1 MNDANRAGAPVFT
14 EAERELLRQV
24 LDVLIPGTDALPAAG
39 QAGAADHV
47 ERRAE
52 ASPALRR
59 TLGEALATIAIHAS
73 RRHPDGF
80 AALDHGQREAVLQF
94 ASAEAPDAF
103 DALILHAYSGY
114 YALPQV
120 LAGIGAPAQPPQ
132 PVGHEMAPLDERLLA
147 RVTPR
152 PPLYRPTPRA

>member
-1 MNDANRAGAPVFT
+1 LSDASRAGAHVFT
-14 EAERELLRQV
+14 EAERQLLREV
-24 LDVLIPGTDALPAAG
+24 LDVLIPGTSALPAAG

-59 TLGEALATIAIHAS
+59 TLGEGLATIAILAS

-80 AALDHGQREAVLQF
+80 AALDHGQRESVLQC
-94 ASAEAPDAF
+94 ASTEAPGAF

-120 LAGIGAPAQPPQ
+120 LAGIGAPARPPQ
-132 PVGHEMAPLDERLLA
+132 PLGHEMAAFDERLLA
-147 RVTPR
+147 HVTQR
-152 PPLYRPTPRA
+152 PPLYRRTPRA

>member
-1 MNDANRAGAPVFT
+1 MNDASSAGASVFT
-14 EAERELLRQV
+14 EAERQLLRQV
-24 LDVLIPGTDALPAAG
+24 LDVLIPGTRTLPAAG

-47 ERRAE
+47 ESRAE
-52 ASPALRR
+52 ATPALRR
-59 TLGEALATIAIHAS
+59 RLSEGLTIIAILAA

-80 AALDHGQREAVLQF
+80 AALDHDQRETVLQS
-94 ASAEAPDAF
+94 ASTETPAAF

-120 LAGIGAPAQPPQ
+120 LAGIGAPDRPPQ
-132 PVGHEMAPLDERLLA
+132 PLGHEMAPLDEQLLA
-147 RVTPR
+147 RVSQR

>member
-1 MNDANRAGAPVFT
+1 MSDANRAGAHVFT
-14 EAERELLRQV
+14 EAERQLLRQV
-24 LDVLIPGTDALPAAG
+24 LDVLIPGTNVLPAGG

-47 ERRAE
+47 ECRAE
-52 ASPALRR
+52 AIRALRR
-59 TLGEALATIAIHAS
+59 KLSEGLATITILAS

-80 AALDHGQREAVLQF
+80 AALDHGQREAVLQS
-94 ASAEAPDAF
+94 ASIENPDAF

-120 LAGIGAPAQPPQ
+120 LAGIGAPVRPPQ
-132 PVGHEMAPLDERLLA
+132 PLGHEMAPFDERLLA
-147 RVTPR
+147 RVAQR

>member
-1 MNDANRAGAPVFT
+1 MNDTNRAGARVFT
-14 EAERELLRQV
+14 EAERQLLRQV
-24 LDVLIPGTDALPAAG
+24 LDVLIPGTTALPPAG

-59 TLGEALATIAIHAS
+59 RLGEGLATIAILAS

-80 AALDHGQREAVLQF
+80 AALDHGQRATVLQS
-94 ASAEAPDAF
+94 ASTEAPDAF
-103 DALILHAYSGY
+103 DALTFHAFSGY

-120 LAGIGAPAQPPQ
+120 LAGIGAPTRPPQ
-132 PVGHEMAPLDERLLA
+132 PLGHEMAPFDERLLA
-147 RVTPR
+147 RVTQR
-152 PPLYRPTPRA
+152 PLLYRPTPRA

>member
-1 MNDANRAGAPVFT
+1 VNDASRAGASVFT
-14 EAERELLRQV
+14 EGERRLLRQV
-24 LDVLIPGTDALPAAG
+24 LDVLIPGTGTLPAAG

-52 ASPALRR
+52 ATPAQRR
-59 TLGEALATIAIHAS
+59 RLGETLATIAILAA

-80 AALDHGQREAVLQF
+80 AALDSDQQESVLQS
-94 ASAEAPDAF
+94 ASTETSDGF
-103 DALILHAYSGY
+103 DALIVHAYSGY

-120 LAGIGAPAQPPQ
+120 LAGIGAPARPPQ
-132 PVGHEMAPLDERLLA
+132 PLGHEMAPLDERLLA
-147 RVTPR
+147 RVKQR

>member
-1 MNDANRAGAPVFT
+1 MSDASRAGASVFT
-14 EAERELLRQV
+14 EAERQLLRQV
-24 LDVLIPGTDALPAAG
+24 LDVLIPGTRTLPAAG

-52 ASPALRR
+52 ATPALRR
-59 TLGEALATIAIHAS
+59 RLSEGLAVVAILAG

-80 AALDHGQREAVLQF
+80 AALDHDQRATVLR
-94 ASAEAPDAF
+94 SAATESPDAF
-103 DALILHAYSGY
+103 DALVLHAYSGY

-120 LAGIGAPAQPPQ
+120 LAGIGAPDRPPQ
-132 PVGHEMAPLDERLLA
+132 PLGHEMAPLDERRLA
-147 RVTPR
+147 RVSQR